1 MNRKILY
8 PSKRGIHLTLV
19 LILILFSNTVFA
31 AEKETITFWA
41 ADSLPVTAD
50 LYVSNPD
57 NAPFIILFHQAGW
70 SRGEY
75 IETAPVLNKLGFNC
89 LAVDQRSGKEVNGI
103 MNQTHIAASKTGKP
117 TEYVHALPDMQAA
130 LDYIKKNYPQSKLI
144 IWGSSYSSALA
155 IKLASENAATVA
167 GVMSFSPGEYF
178 EKLGMGNDYITKA
191 AKQVFCPVFITSKKK
206 EASVWADIYKA
217 IPSKHKQFFIPETE
231 GNHGSRALWSK
242 FEDSPDYWRAVK
254 SFLQQYK

>member
-1 MNRKILY
+1 MTRELINSNQRMMLLI
-8 PSKRGIHLTLV
+8 LTLTLTIFV
-19 LILILFSNTVFA
+19 NTAFG
-31 AEKETITFWA
+31 AEKETVTFLA
-41 ADSLPVTAD
+41 ADSLVVTAE

-75 IETAPVLNKLGFNC
+75 LETAPVLNKLGFNC

-103 MNQTHIAASKTGKP
+103 INQTHIAASRADKP
-117 TEYVHALPDMQAA
+117 TEYAHALPDMQAA
-130 LDYIKKNYPQSKLI
+130 LDFTKRNYHQSKLI

-155 IKLASENAATVA
+155 IKLASENGPSVA
-167 GVMSFSPGEYF
+167 GVLSFSPGEYF
-178 EKLGMGNDYITKA
+178 EKSGMGADYITKA
-191 AKQVFCPVFITSKKK
+191 AKQVSCPIFITSKKK
-206 EASVWADIYKA
+206 EASVWKDIYKV
-217 IPSKHKQFFIPETE
+217 IPSKHKQYFIPETE

-242 FEDSPDYWRAVK
+242 FEDSPDYWKAVK